1 MRNFKVKPIFVFSGR
16 ISHRRFFYES
26 WRIFSALFSVLV
38 MGSLCFALYLS
49 SQLPDR
55 YYLAKGETFSI
66 GDNKMIQAVSSSSYP
81 LSVYSSTGN
90 TFQMDLKLFGL
101 INIKDVNVQV
111 VDRRVVSLCGTP
123 FGIKMVTD
131 GVMVV
136 GTGNVTDMHSQSVNP
151 AKEAGIQEG
160 DVILSVNG
168 EKISSKKQLTK
179 LFSTCGA
186 TPISIT
192 VRRGN
197 DLQNLT
203 VSPVKSSMDND
214 YHLGL
219 WVRDSSA
226 GIGTMTFFDPNNGCF
241 AGLGHAICDVDTG
254 QIMPLSQGEIVEA
267 SIIGVQAGSAGSPG
281 QLQGA
286 FVADSPVGQLYQ
298 NSYNGV
304 YGKLSSLPPYSQTIP
319 MAQSQE
325 VKEGPVQIMTTVEG
339 EKPRL
344 FEAYI
349 EKVSLSQDE
358 PTKNMVLRITDPE
371 LLELSG
377 GIVQGMSGSP
387 IIQDGMLVGAVT
399 HVFVNDPTR
408 GYGIFAENMDNT
420 LLTVAAQSGQNQ
432 SAA

>member
-1 MRNFKVKPIFVFSGR
+1 MKPIFVFSGR

>member
-1 MRNFKVKPIFVFSGR
+1 MKCEEFQGETNFCLFRR

-81 LSVYSSTGN
+81 LSVYSSAGN

-111 VDRRVVSLCGTP
+111 VDHRVVSLCGTP

-151 AKEAGIQEG
+151 AEEAGIQEG

-179 LFSTCGA
+179 LVSTCGA

-241 AGLGHAICDVDTG
+241 AGLGHAICDATPDKSCLFPRG
-254 QIMPLSQGEIVEA
+254 KLWKPPLSGYR
-267 SIIGVQAGSAGSPG
+267 QAAPD
-281 QLQGA
+281 LR
-286 FVADSPVGQLYQ
+286 DSFREL
-298 NSYNGV
+298 
-304 YGKLSSLPPYSQTIP
+304 LSQTVRSVSCIRT
-319 MAQSQE
+319 A
-325 VKEGPVQIMTTVEG
+325 TTVFTANFL
-339 EKPRL
+339 PYL
-344 FEAYI
+344 LI
-349 EKVSLSQDE
+349 LS
-358 PTKNMVLRITDPE
+358 
-371 LLELSG
+371 
-377 GIVQGMSGSP
+377 
-387 IIQDGMLVGAVT
+387 
-399 HVFVNDPTR
+399 
-408 GYGIFAENMDNT
+408 
-420 LLTVAAQSGQNQ
+420 
-432 SAA
+432 

>member
-1 MRNFKVKPIFVFSGR
+1 MKPIFVFSGR

-136 GTGNVTDMHSQSVNP
+136 GTGNVTDMQSQSVNP

-179 LFSTCGA
+179 LVSTYGA

-197 DLQNLT
+197 DLQNQT

-344 FEAYI
+344 FDAYI

-420 LLTVAAQSGQNQ
+420 LLTVAAQTNQN
-432 SAA
+432 AA

>member
-1 MRNFKVKPIFVFSGR
+1 MKPIFVFSGR

-179 LFSTCGA
+179 LFSTCGV

>member
-1 MRNFKVKPIFVFSGR
+1 MKPIFFFSGK

-136 GTGNVTDMHSQSVNP
+136 GTGNVTDMQSQSVNP

-179 LFSTCGA
+179 LVSTYGA

-197 DLQNLT
+197 DLQNQT

-344 FEAYI
+344 FDAYI

-420 LLTVAAQSGQNQ
+420 LLTVAAQTNQN
-432 SAA
+432 AA

>member
-1 MRNFKVKPIFVFSGR
+1 MKPIFVFSGR

-420 LLTVAAQSGQNQ
+420 LLTVAAQTNQN
-432 SAA
+432 AA

>member
-1 MRNFKVKPIFVFSGR
+1 MKCEEFQGETNFCLFRKGSPTGDFSMNPGAY
-16 ISHRRFFYES
+16 SVL
-26 WRIFSALFSVLV
+26 LFSVLV

-81 LSVYSSTGN
+81 LSVYSSAGN

-136 GTGNVTDMHSQSVNP
+136 GTGNVTDMQSQSVNP

-179 LFSTCGA
+179 LVSTCGA

-286 FVADSPVGQLYQ
+286 FVADQSGRSAVSEQLQ
-298 NSYNGV
+298 RC
-304 YGKLSSLPPYSQTIP
+304 LRQTFFPSSLFSDHPN
-319 MAQSQE
+319 
-325 VKEGPVQIMTTVEG
+325 G
-339 EKPRL
+339 
-344 FEAYI
+344 
-349 EKVSLSQDE
+349 
-358 PTKNMVLRITDPE
+358 TK
-371 LLELSG
+371 
-377 GIVQGMSGSP
+377 SGSEGRACP
-387 IIQDGMLVGAVT
+387 NHDHCG
-399 HVFVNDPTR
+399 R
-408 GYGIFAENMDNT
+408 GK
-420 LLTVAAQSGQNQ
+420 AASV
-432 SAA
+432 

>member
-1 MRNFKVKPIFVFSGR
+1 MKPIFVFSGR

-179 LFSTCGA
+179 LVSTCGA
-186 TPISIT
+186 TLSIT

>member
-1 MRNFKVKPIFVFSGR
+1 MKPIFVFSGR

-281 QLQGA
+281 QLQGV

>member
-136 GTGNVTDMHSQSVNP
+136 GTGNVTDMQSQSVNP

-179 LFSTCGA
+179 LVSTCGA

-192 VRRGN
+192 VRGN

-344 FEAYI
+344 FDAYI

-420 LLTVAAQSGQNQ
+420 LLTVAAQTNQN
-432 SAA
+432 AA